1 MEIQQIRYFIQICND
16 KSFSKAAENLHI
28 SQQGLS
34 KTIKNL
40 EDELEISLLNRSSR
54 GVKPTE
60 FGNLLFLKSQ
70 KIVDEFDL
78 MIDSLYNEENIN
90 KGKITIGLP
99 SILYTNFLAAMICS
113 FQENYP
119 DIQLEVI
126 ELGSYACEK
135 GMKTGSLDISFIAK
149 SVSIERFQFIPIM
162 TCDMILLVSKD
173 HILNQR
179 KTVKLKDLKNENFIM
194 LSHEY
199 SSRQFIIDNCLKK
212 GFKPN
217 IAFTTSVLDLTI
229 ELVSLNKGIALLPN
243 LNSIKA
249 AKMNN
254 NVSAILVKDKA
265 FKIELGFIT
274 NKSRNLNHIVNTL
287 INYSLEYFKTCKFD
301 MI

>member
-16 KSFSKAAENLHI
+16 KSFSKAAEHLHI

-40 EDELEISLLNRSSR
+40 EEELEISLFNRSSR

-60 FGNLLFLKSQ
+60 FGNLLFVKSQ
-70 KIVDEFDL
+70 KIVGEFDL
-78 MIDSLYNEENIN
+78 MIDSLYYEESIN
-90 KGKITIGLP
+90 KGKISIGLP

-113 FQENYP
+113 FQESYP

-126 ELGSYACEK
+126 ELGSSACEK
-135 GMKTGSLDISFIAK
+135 NMKAGSLDISFIIK
-149 SVSIERFQFIPIM
+149 PVNIERFQFIPVM

-173 HILNQR
+173 HPLNQR
-179 KTVKLKDLKNENFIM
+179 KTVKLNDLKGEKFIM
-194 LSHEY
+194 FSHEY
-199 SSRQFIIDNCLKK
+199 RLRQFIIDNCLKN
-212 GFKPN
+212 GFRPD

-249 AKMNN
+249 TKMNA
-254 NVSAILVKDKA
+254 NVSVVLVKDKSL
-265 FKIELGFIT
+265 KTELGFIT
-274 NKSRNLNHIVNTL
+274 NKSRNLSHIVNTL
-287 INYSLEYFKTCKFD
+287 INYSLNYFKTCKFD